1 MNRRNF
7 LKSFSAAVVG
17 TVAAIK
23 LPLATPLAERVA
35 EVKTHVKLVNDF
47 IEIPIDRFNTMRIT
61 KLQYYM
67 RLESFTNK
75 GYVLSQDGKR
85 LVYTPKYIEWDDEEW
100 DSI

>member
-35 EVKTHVKLVNDF
+35 EVRRHTLKA
-47 IEIPIDRFNTMRIT
+47 IEFVEIHIDRFTTMRIT
-61 KLQYYM
+61 KLQYLM
-67 RLESFTNK
+67 REKSFKDK
-75 GYVLSQDGKR
+75 GYELNGNQ
-85 LVYTPKYIEWDDEEW
+85 LTYTPKWGWDDEEW